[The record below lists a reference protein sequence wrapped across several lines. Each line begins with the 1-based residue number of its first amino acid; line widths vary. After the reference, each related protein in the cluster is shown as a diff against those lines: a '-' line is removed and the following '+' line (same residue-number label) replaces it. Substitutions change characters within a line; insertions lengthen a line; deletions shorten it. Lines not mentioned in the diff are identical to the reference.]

1 MGDFDIT
8 LKRLSDEFTVDY
20 ARFALDDE
28 RINLVGKIDVS
39 KIEKE
44 LPLLTREADCLARV
58 AEKEGKEFIL
68 HIDFQA
74 EYKYNIPDRMLG
86 YTYRVYEKYKLP
98 VYSVVV
104 LLKKTGVE
112 IRTKTEIEVRD
123 LKSLRH
129 EYKVIKLWEVEAVKI
144 LEKKIKGL
152 YPLLPLMKTDKSGEE
167 IISEAA
173 ELIEKEVE
181 DIEHKADAYVA
192 LRIFSA
198 INFPS
203 SLVNKILKRRDIM
216 VQSAAYQ
223 EILQEG
229 EMRGEMRGIE
239 KGERLGIEKGERL
252 GIERSILEILGER
265 FGFVSPKLER
275 EVKGLEG
282 MKVCDFLLR
291 TAVKVSSI
299 EEFKEFLE
307 KVKQEV

>member
-8 LKRLSDEFTVDY
+8 LKRLSDEFTADY

-28 RINLVGKIDVS
+28 RINLIGKIDVS

-58 AEKEGKEFIL
+58 SEKEGKEFVL

-74 EYKYNIPDRMLG
+74 EYKHNIPDRILG

-98 VYSVVV
+98 VYSVVI
-104 LLKKTGVE
+104 LLKETGVE
-112 IRTKTEIEVRD
+112 IRTKTEIKVRD
-123 LKSLRH
+123 LRSLRH
-129 EYKVIKLWEVEAVKI
+129 EYKVIKLWEVEAEEI

-173 ELIEKEVE
+173 RLIEKEVE

-198 INFPS
+198 ISFPTA
-203 SLVNKILKRRDIM
+203 LVNKILKRRDIM
-216 VQSAAYQ
+216 IQSAAYQ

-229 EMRGEMRGIE
+229 E
-239 KGERLGIEKGERL
+239 RLGIERGERL
-252 GIERSILEILGER
+252 GIERGILEVLGER
-265 FGFVSPKLER
+265 FGFVSSKLEQEMR
-275 EVKGLEG
+275 GLQG

-291 TAVKVSSI
+291 KAVKVASM
-299 EEFKEFLE
+299 EEFKELLE

>member
-44 LPLLTREADCLARV
+44 LPILTREADCLARV
-58 AEKEGKEFIL
+58 AEKKGKEFIL

-74 EYKYNIPDRMLG
+74 EYRHNLPDRMLG

-98 VYSVVV
+98 VYSVLIV
-104 LLKKTGVE
+104 LKETGVK
-112 IRTKTEIEVRD
+112 IRTKTEIKVRD

-129 EYKVIKLWEVEAVKI
+129 EYKVIKVWEVEAEKI
-144 LEKKIKGL
+144 LEKKITGL

-167 IISEAA
+167 LISEAA

-216 VQSAAYQ
+216 VQSPAYQ

-229 EMRGEMRGIE
+229 EMIGIG
-239 KGERLGIEKGERL
+239 KGKVLGIEE
-252 GIERSILEILGER
+252 GIERSILEVLEER
-265 FGFVSPKLER
+265 FGFISPKLEQ
-275 EVKGLEG
+275 EVRGLQG
-282 MKVCDFLLR
+282 MKACDFLLR
-291 TAVKVSSI
+291 KAINVPSI
-299 EEFKEFLE
+299 EEFKELLE
-307 KVKQEV
+307 RVKQEV

>member
-8 LKRLSDEFTVDY
+8 LKRLSDGFTADY

-74 EYKYNIPDRMLG
+74 EYKHNIPDRMLG
-86 YTYRVYEKYKLP
+86 YTYRAYEKYKLP
-98 VYSVVV
+98 VYSVLIV
-104 LLKKTGVE
+104 LKKTGVE
-112 IRTKTEIEVRD
+112 IQTKTEIEVRD

-129 EYKVIKLWEVEAVKI
+129 EYKAIKLWEVEAEKI

-167 IISEAA
+167 IISGVG
-173 ELIEKEVE
+173 ELIEKEIP
-181 DIEHKADAYVA
+181 DIEQKADAYVA
-192 LRIFSA
+192 LKIFSSVS
-198 INFPS
+198 FPTL
-203 SLVNKILKRRDIM
+203 LVDKILKRRDIM
-216 VQSAAYQ
+216 LQSPVYQ

-229 EMRGEMRGIE
+229 REEG
-239 KGERLGIEKGERL
+239 KVLGIH
-252 GIERSILEILGER
+252 
-265 FGFVSPKLER
+265 
-275 EVKGLEG
+275 
-282 MKVCDFLLR
+282 KVF
-291 TAVKVSSI
+291 
-299 EEFKEFLE
+299 
-307 KVKQEV
+307 